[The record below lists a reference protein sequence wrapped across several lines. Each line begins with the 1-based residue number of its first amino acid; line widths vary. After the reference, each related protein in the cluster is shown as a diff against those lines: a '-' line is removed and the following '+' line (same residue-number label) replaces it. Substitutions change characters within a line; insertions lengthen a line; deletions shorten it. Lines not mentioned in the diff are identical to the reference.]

1 MKELKLI
8 FKNEFKE
15 VINNKSY
22 WKKWVEKFL

>member
-22 WKKWVEKFL
+22 WKKWVGKFL